1 MRILR
6 VNMSKLTTE
15 FEDLPEEWKLIGG
28 RALTAKILNKEVSP
42 KVDPVGPDAKL
53 VIAIG
58 PIAGTRA
65 PSCGRFSVGAK
76 SPLTMGIKEANTGG
90 PAGQKLDRLGIRAII
105 LEGQAVGGKLHLM
118 KITKDGVS
126 LSDAEEYRGMK
137 NYDLLEKLYAVNDKK
152 AALISIGIAGE
163 KGYLSSAI
171 TLTDKDGDTSR
182 HAARGG
188 LGAVMGSKGLKA
200 IVIDEKGTP
209 NLEMADRD
217 AYRTTVKEWGKL
229 LKENPATKGMADFG
243 TPMGISA
250 LRYLGS
256 MPALNFSNEPLAGT
270 ENLHGDNI
278 KKVNEERGGK
288 MDGCMPGCL
297 VKCSIVFNDKNK
309 KHVTSSYEY
318 ETIALMGTNLG
329 LVDLDVIALLDRMAD
344 SIGVDTIEVG
354 AAMGVA
360 AAEGKMEMGNADSA
374 FALLDELEKGT
385 ELGIALGNGV
395 VATAKFLGVDRVPA
409 FRGQAIPA
417 HDGRVVKCAGV
428 TYHTS
433 PMGADHTAGL
443 SYDKYGEAEG
453 AVERSLEVQVIN
465 TTQDALGYCQLAT
478 PDDRYSSIAFLKDI
492 INARYGM
499 RVTVDDLLD
508 IGKETLKDEL
518 KFNAESGFLTAH
530 EAAPAFNRTEPVGP
544 ANSVFDVDAA
554 EVEKIWDKLDA
565 FSAPKG

>member
-1 MRILR
+1 MKILR
-6 VNMSKLTTE
+6 VNMSNLTTA
-15 FEDLPEEWKLIGG
+15 FEDLPDEWKLVGG
-28 RALTAKILNKEVSP
+28 RALSAKILNKEVSP
-42 KVDPVGPDAKL
+42 TVDPVGPDAKL
-53 VIAIG
+53 VLANG

-65 PSCGRFSVGAK
+65 PSCGRFSFGAK

-105 LEGQAVGGKLHLM
+105 VEGAAEKGKFYLM
-118 KITKDGVS
+118 KISKDGVS
-126 LSDAEEYRGMK
+126 LVDAEEYKGMK
-137 NYDLLEKLYAVNDKK
+137 NYDLLEKLYSVYDKK

-163 KGYLSSAI
+163 RGYLSSAI
-171 TLTDKDGDTSR
+171 TMTDKDGDTSR

-200 IVIDEKGTP
+200 IVVDDKGTD
-209 NLEMADRD
+209 NLEMVDRD
-217 AYRTTVKEWGKL
+217 AYRKTVKAWGQL
-229 LKENPATKGMADFG
+229 IKENPATKGMADQG

-256 MPALNFSNEPLAGT
+256 MPALNFSAEQLAGT

-318 ETIALMGTNLG
+318 ETIALMGSNIG
-329 LVDLDVIALLDRMAD
+329 LTDLDVIALLDRLSD
-344 SIGVDTIEVG
+344 SIGIDTIEVG
-354 AAMGVA
+354 AAMGLA
-360 AAEGKMEMGNADSA
+360 ASAGKMEMGNGDSA
-374 FALLDELEKGT
+374 LALLDEIEKGT
-385 ELGIALGNGV
+385 DLGVALGNGV
-395 VATAKFLGVDRVPA
+395 VATGKFLGIDRIPA

-417 HDGRVVKCAGV
+417 HDGRVVKAVGV
-428 TYHTS
+428 TYATS

-443 SYDKYGEAEG
+443 SYDKYGEVDG
-453 AVERSLEVQVIN
+453 AVERSLEAQVICAA
-465 TTQDALGYCQLAT
+465 QDSLGYCQLAT
-478 PDDRYSSIAFLKDI
+478 PDNKYLSITFIKDI
-492 INARYGM
+492 IKAEFGM
-499 RVTVDDLLD
+499 DVTEDELLN
-508 IGKETLKDEL
+508 IGKEALKDEM

-530 EAAPAFNRTEPVGP
+530 EAVPEWIKSEPVGP

-554 EVEKIWDKLDA
+554 DFSKIWDKLDA
-565 FSAPKG
+565 FAAPKG

>member
-6 VNMSKLTTE
+6 VNMSNLTTE
-15 FEDLPEEWKLIGG
+15 FEDLPAEWKLVGG
-28 RALTAKILNKEVSP
+28 RALTAKILKKEVP
-42 KVDPVGPDAKL
+42 PTTDPVGPDAKL

-58 PIAGTRA
+58 PVAGTRA

-76 SPLTMGIKEANTGG
+76 SPLTLGIKEANTGG

-105 LEGQAVGGKLHLM
+105 LEGAPEKGKFYLM
-118 KITKDGVS
+118 KIAKDGVS
-126 LSDAEEYRGMK
+126 LIDAEEYKGMK
-137 NYDLLEKLYAVNDKK
+137 NYDLLEKLYSVYDKK

-163 KGYLSSAI
+163 RGYTSAAV
-171 TLTDKDGDTSR
+171 TMTDKDGDTSR

-188 LGAVMGSKGLKA
+188 VGAVMGAKGMKA
-200 IVIDEKGTP
+200 IVIDDNGTP
-209 NLEMADRD
+209 NVEMADRD
-217 AYRTTVKEWGKL
+217 AYRTAVKSWSKL
-229 LKENPATKGMADFG
+229 IKENAATKGMAEFG

-256 MPALNFSNEPLAGT
+256 MPAMNFTNEKLEGT

-288 MDGCMPGCL
+288 MDGCMPGCI

-329 LVDLDVIALLDRMAD
+329 LVDLDVIAMLDRLAD

-360 AAEGKMEMGNADSA
+360 ASAGKMEMGNADSA
-374 FALLDELEKGT
+374 FALLDEIEKGS
-385 ELGIALGNGV
+385 ELGEALANGV
-395 VATAKFLGVDRVPA
+395 VATAKFLGVDRIPA

-443 SYDKYGEAEG
+443 SYDKFSEVEG
-453 AVERSLEVQVIN
+453 AVARSLEVQVIN

-478 PDDRYSSIAFLKDI
+478 PDDRYSSITFMKDV
-492 INARYGM
+492 INARFGGN
-499 RVTVDDLLD
+499 VTEDELLD
-508 IGKETLKDEL
+508 IGKEALKDEL
-518 KFNAESGFLTAH
+518 EYNEQSGFLTAH
-530 EAAPAFNRTEPVGP
+530 EAAPAFNRSEPVGP
-544 ANSVFDVDAA
+544 NNSVFDVDEA
-554 EVEKIWDKLDA
+554 EVAKIWDGLDA
-565 FSAPKG
+565 FSFPKG